1 MKKKKLIALTS
12 VAAAV
17 MCICGG
23 IAAYYADGDIAVNEF
38 TVGHVSLD
46 LIEPEWTGKKTQIV
60 PNEEF
65 AKDPLILNDGVN
77 DEYVFMTVTIPCA
90 SVVSHDIST
99 GTSLNSGQA
108 RLTQLY
114 TPGSNKGTATV
125 DANWTLITS
134 GTIQG
139 KAISST
145 SSIWNASGTH
155 GVYDSTNKTITYL
168 YAYTGGDNT
177 LTALKAGQFTTS
189 LFDHVKFANLV
200 SGSGVTAGEVTM
212 KAYGIQTE
220 SLKDTVID
228 GTNNTTN
235 NMNDVWTIL
244 NNQLPTNDDG
254 VNQTTMPSDA
264 KSQSN
269 LNLVK

>member
-65 AKDPLILNDGVN
+65 AKDPLILNDGIN

-90 SVVSHDIST
+90 DVASHDIST
-99 GTSLNSGQA
+99 GSNLNNGNV

-114 TPGSNKGTATV
+114 IPGEDSGKDV
-125 DANWTLITS
+125 IDSNWTLITS
-134 GTIQG
+134 GNIQG
-139 KAISST
+139 KTISST
-145 SSIWNASGTH
+145 GNIWNASATH

-200 SGSGVTAGEVTM
+200 SGSGITAGEVTM

-235 NMNDVWTIL
+235 NMNEVWTIL

-254 VNQTTMPSDA
+254 INQATTPSDA
-264 KSQSN
+264 KSESN
-269 LNLVK
+269 LNIVR